1 MIDWVAILFGFL
13 LGSLTGALIIL
24 LVFMKRMNVL
34 RDEKTKLQAEVE
46 KGTQNETR
54 LKTEFEN
61 LANRILENNA
71 QKLSQTHQ
79 SSLHQ
84 LLDPLKEKL
93 TSFEKRVEDAYYQEA
108 RERFNLQKE
117 IEKLVS
123 LNYQMSED
131 AQNLTRALQGDSK
144 FQGNWGELVL
154 ATVLEKSGLRE
165 GEEYVVQG
173 KDMKLVSENG
183 SRLQPDVIVNLPD
196 QKHIIID
203 AKVSLTAYEQ
213 FSSLE
218 DREAKNQSLKQHLRS
233 IHNHI
238 NQLSEKHY
246 PAIPALQSPDFVLMF
261 MPIEPAFS
269 LAIQH
274 QTDLFQYA
282 WERKIVLVSPTT
294 LLATLK
300 TVASIWKLEHQNANA
315 QEIARQGGA
324 LYDKFV
330 GFVEE
335 MEKLGVHLDRASR
348 SHSDAMNKL
357 VNGHGNLAT
366 RAEKLR
372 ELGVK
377 TNKKISS

>member
-1 MIDWVAILFGFL
+1 MVDWVAILFGFL

-79 SSLHQ
+79 SSLNQ

>member
-13 LGSLTGALIIL
+13 MGSLTGALIIL

-46 KGTQNETR
+46 KGAQNETR

-79 SSLHQ
+79 SSLSQ

-123 LNYQMSED
+123 LNHQMSED

-165 GEEYVVQG
+165 GEEYIVQG

-213 FSSLE
+213 FSSVE

-233 IHNHI
+233 IHTHI

-294 LLATLK
+294 PLATLK

>member
-46 KGTQNETR
+46 KGTQSETR

-79 SSLHQ
+79 SSLNQ

-123 LNYQMSED
+123 LNHQMSED

-218 DREAKNQSLKQHLRS
+218 GREAKNQSLKQHLRS

>member
-1 MIDWVAILFGFL
+1 MVDWVAILFGFL

-79 SSLHQ
+79 SSLNQ

-123 LNYQMSED
+123 LNHQMSED